1 MLILA
6 SLLGMFAIGSM
17 MFFEPSQVQTSE
29 DDDPFADATVSEI
42 DTVQLGDVSGD
53 LFSFIDEN
61 GDTQVEP
68 NETTGADDLLFG
80 TNSADEL
87 FGDAGADNIM
97 AGGGDD
103 TVSGG
108 ADRDVLHGNG
118 GDDDLSGDDGFDELF
133 GDQGDDALFGGEGDD
148 TLSGNGDDDHLNG
161 GGGNDSLYGGEGED
175 TLWGGLADDTL
186 NGSSGDDLL
195 DGGEGNDLLNG
206 GTGNDALNG
215 WESDAQSAH
224 FLDGGDG
231 DDTIFAGAGDDVSG
245 GFGAD
250 TVVLDSAAIGSA
262 QIWDFE
268 AGEDTLVLFYDGAD
282 GVPEI
287 NITQDNAGIGHWLVQ
302 SNGTTLVIVT
312 GDAPTLSDI
321 SLVERT

>member
-186 NGSSGDDLL
+186 IGSSGDDLL

-206 GTGNDALNG
+206 GN
-215 WESDAQSAH
+215 
-224 FLDGGDG
+224 G

-268 AGEDTLVLFYDGAD
+268 AGEDTLVLFYDGTE

-302 SNGTTLVIVT
+302 SNGTTLATVT

>member
-148 TLSGNGDDDHLNG
+148 TLSGNGDD
-161 GGGNDSLYGGEGED
+161 
-175 TLWGGLADDTL
+175 
-186 NGSSGDDLL
+186 LL

-215 WESDAQSAH
+215 WESDVQSAD
-224 FLDGGDG
+224 FLNGGNG

-268 AGEDTLVLFYDGAD
+268 AGEDTLVLFYDD
-282 GVPEI
+282 TEGVPEI

-302 SNGTTLVIVT
+302 SNGTTLATVT

>member
-148 TLSGNGDDDHLNG
+148 TLSGNGDD
-161 GGGNDSLYGGEGED
+161 
-175 TLWGGLADDTL
+175 
-186 NGSSGDDLL
+186 LL

-215 WESDAQSAH
+215 WESDVQSAD
-224 FLDGGDG
+224 FLNGGNG

-268 AGEDTLVLFYDGAD
+268 AGEDTLVLFYDGTE

-302 SNGTTLVIVT
+302 SNGTTLATVT

>member
-186 NGSSGDDLL
+186 IGSSGDDLL

-206 GTGNDALNG
+206 GN
-215 WESDAQSAH
+215 
-224 FLDGGDG
+224 G

-268 AGEDTLVLFYDGAD
+268 AGEDTLVLFYDGAE

-302 SNGTTLVIVT
+302 SNGTTLATVT

>member
-148 TLSGNGDDDHLNG
+148 TLI
-161 GGGNDSLYGGEGED
+161 
-175 TLWGGLADDTL
+175 
-186 NGSSGDDLL
+186 GSSGDDLL

-215 WESDAQSAH
+215 WESDVQSAD
-224 FLDGGDG
+224 FLNGGNG

-268 AGEDTLVLFYDGAD
+268 AGEDTLVLFYDGTE

-302 SNGTTLVIVT
+302 SNGTTLATVT